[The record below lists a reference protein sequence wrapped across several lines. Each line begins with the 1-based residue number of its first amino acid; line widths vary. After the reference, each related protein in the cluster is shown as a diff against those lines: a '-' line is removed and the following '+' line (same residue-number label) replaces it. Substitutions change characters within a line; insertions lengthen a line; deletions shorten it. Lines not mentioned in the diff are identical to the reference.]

1 MRKTSWYLGAAATL
15 LVTASAVTRF
25 AVLPAVHQVPDDADF
40 TMHFAGGMTMLDPQA
55 LQAGNLSGAIVRD
68 LPVKVD
74 RHVHAVHTSGS
85 TIVLSDRTVVSGP
98 QKQTL
103 TDVDNRWAV
112 DRKTLLERSI
122 PKGARANPHKGLTAG
137 FPLEPKK
144 KNYPFWDSPTR
155 TTVPATYIRTEQRAG
170 RETYVF
176 SIRTSGPLA
185 DPDTLRSLPPA
196 MPKAAV
202 QALAGVAFPNRP
214 ADLTGGADPTPL
226 AYTSTTDL
234 TGWVDSETGTTVDL
248 ESTQSVTATAV
259 TANGTPTE
267 VFPVVQLKMTTTPA
281 SRAELADIAADGA
294 QALWLLGVVGP
305 LVALLLGLALLGLAG
320 YLEFRARR
328 AQPDP
333 TIPGPRTEA
342 APEPSP
348 DPATVGAAPG
358 TATGTAAG
366 AGATESTTKAD
377 TNTAS
382 SVPAAGSDAEAGA
395 DADSDAGTNHKT
407 NNASTT

>member
-112 DRKTLLERSI
+112 DRKTLLERST
-122 PKGARANPHKGLTAG
+122 PEGVRANPHKGLTAG

-202 QALAGVAFPNRP
+202 QGLAGVAFPNRP

-267 VFPVVQLKMTTTPA
+267 VFPVVRLEMTTTPA

-305 LVALLLGLALLGLAG
+305 LVALVLGLALLGLAV

-333 TIPGPRTEA
+333 TVPGPRTEA
-342 APEPSP
+342 DADTSPEPSP
-348 DPATVGAAPG
+348 
-358 TATGTAAG
+358 
-366 AGATESTTKAD
+366 
-377 TNTAS
+377 
-382 SVPAAGSDAEAGA
+382 A

>member
-40 TMHFAGGMTMLDPQA
+40 TMHFAGGMTMLDARA
-55 LQAGNLSGAIVRD
+55 LQAGNLPGAIVRD

-112 DRKTLLERSI
+112 DRRTLLERSV
-122 PKGARANPHKGLTAG
+122 PKGVRANPHKGLTAG

-144 KNYPFWDSPTR
+144 KNYPFWDSPTQ
-155 TTVPATYIRTEQRAG
+155 TTVPATYMRTEQRAG

-202 QALAGVAFPNRP
+202 QGLAGVAFPNRP
-214 ADLTGGADPTPL
+214 VDLTGGADPTPL
-226 AYTSTTDL
+226 AYTATTDL

-281 SRAELADIAADGA
+281 SRAELAETAADGA

-333 TIPGPRTEA
+333 TVPGPRTEA
-342 APEPSP
+342 DAGPAPEPSP
-348 DPATVGAAPG
+348 DPATVGAAPE
-358 TATGTAAG
+358 TAAG
-366 AGATESTTKAD
+366 TTESNTTAD
-377 TNTAS
+377 PDTAS
-382 SVPAAGSDAEAGA
+382 SASAAG
-395 DADSDAGTNHKT
+395 ADSDAETNHRT